1 MNLADN
7 IRRIR
12 LERGM
17 TQSALAEALG
27 VSDRAVSRWE
37 TAASTPD
44 VALLAR
50 LALLL
55 ETSTDAL
62 LGVDPQRMQA
72 DILQAT
78 ADSTALLRASQ
89 PEQAVTLLRE
99 KSTLYPN
106 QPELMVYLARALLA
120 LRTEAAAREALA
132 LCRAADGG
140 NPAGSGSPAG
150 GRSPTCSRPNL
161 RLSTVFGCKQVMAD
175 ALHRL
180 GKSEQAAQLVE
191 DEMPAIFVAREL
203 LLPKLVP
210 PERAAR
216 IRRSNVTLL
225 SGLLVST
232 LRKLGHAEAADSIQQ
247 TVAALPA
254 PEA

>member
-37 TAASTPD
+37 TASSTPD

-62 LGVDPQRMQA
+62 LGVNPQRMQA
-72 DILQAT
+72 DILRAT
-78 ADSTALLRASQ
+78 ADSTALLRANQ
-89 PEQAVTLLRE
+89 PEQAVALLRE
-99 KSTLYPN
+99 KSALYPN

-132 LCRAADGG
+132 LCRAAD
-140 NPAGSGSPAG
+140 SGSPAG
-150 GRSPTCSRPNL
+150 SWSPAGSRPNL
-161 RLSTVFGCKQVMAD
+161 RLSTAFGCKQVMAD

-203 LLPKLVP
+203 LLPKFVP

-232 LRKLGHAEAADSIQQ
+232 LRKLGHTEAADSIQQ

-254 PEA
+254 PES

>member
-62 LGVDPQRMQA
+62 LGVNPQRMQA

-99 KSTLYPN
+99 KSALYPN

-132 LCRAADGG
+132 LCRAAD
-140 NPAGSGSPAG
+140 SGSP
-150 GRSPTCSRPNL
+150 TCVRPNL
-161 RLSTVFGCKQVMAD
+161 RLSTAFGCKQVMAD
-175 ALHRL
+175 ALHYL

-191 DEMPAIFVAREL
+191 DEMPAIFVVREL
-203 LLPKLVP
+203 LLPKFVP

-225 SGLLVST
+225 SSLLVST